1 MACYSGFA
9 GIHATPVLWRPAMT
23 DHLSD
28 AGPLIP
34 GRRHHAF
41 LAEARELLRLAVP
54 MAATQLAQMIVLATD
69 TVMLGHFS
77 KEALAAAALGNTVY
91 FLAWLLGS
99 GMPMAVSPVIAHI
112 QGRHS
117 GASRRAPRANN
128 LQGAV
133 SAPGPRDRR
142 EVRIAVRMGLW
153 SVALTSLPLL
163 CLLIFTRPILLA
175 LHQQSQ
181 MATDAA
187 IFMSGLAW
195 GLPFA
200 LGFQVLR
207 SFSTALSRAVP
218 PMVVMGLAIL
228 WNACGDYGLIFG
240 HFGLPRLGL
249 FGAGLASASSNIFSF
264 VMMLTICLRVPALKR
279 YHILHRL
286 GHAAWR
292 PFAELFRLGLPIGI
306 TMVFEVA
313 LFNAAALA
321 MGTFGIAA
329 LAAHQIAIT
338 IPSLTFMI
346 PLGIGLAA
354 TVRVGL
360 AAGAGDR
367 IAARRAG
374 FTAIAIGAAFMCMT
388 ALVLLLWPLEIATLW
403 LPDSAANRDVLALAV
418 TFLHVAAAFQLVDG
432 IQVTASMSLRGLKDA
447 RGPMWIAGA
456 SYWLAGAP
464 MCVLLGFGT
473 SLKGFGIWLGLA
485 FGLAVAAI
493 ALSTR
498 FALLSKRPLAA
509 NAAL

>member
-1 MACYSGFA
+1 MASD
-9 GIHATPVLWRPAMT
+9 AMT
-23 DHLSD
+23 DRHADHLAD
-28 AGPLIP
+28 PGPLIA
-34 GRRHHAF
+34 GRRHHAS

-54 MAATQLAQMIVLATD
+54 LAATQLAQMIVLATD

-99 GMPMAVSPVIAHI
+99 GMPMAVSPVIAHVQGRHI
-112 QGRHS
+112 QGRTGTS
-117 GASRRAPRANN
+117 
-128 LQGAV
+128 LKV
-133 SAPGPRDRR
+133 RDRR
-142 EVRIAVRMGLW
+142 EVRVAVRMGLW
-153 SVALTSLPLL
+153 SVAFTSLPLL
-163 CLLIFTRPILLA
+163 CLLIFTRPILLF
-175 LHQQSQ
+175 LHQEPR
-181 MATDAA
+181 MAEDAA
-187 IFMSGLAW
+187 IFMSGLGW

-218 PMVVMGLAIL
+218 PLLVMGLAIL

-249 FGAGLASASSNIFSF
+249 FGAGLASASSNFFSF
-264 VMMLTICLRVPALKR
+264 VMMLAVCLRVPALRR

-286 GHAAWR
+286 WHPAWR
-292 PFAELFRLGLPIGI
+292 CFAELFRLGLPIGV

-374 FTAIAIGAAFMCMT
+374 FTAIAMGAAFMCMT

-403 LPDSAANRDVLALAV
+403 LPDSAPNRDVLALAV

-464 MCVLLGFGT
+464 MSVLLGFGMG
-473 SLKGFGIWLGLA
+473 LKGFGIWLGLA

-493 ALSTR
+493 ALTTR
-498 FALLSKRPLAA
+498 FVLLSKRPLAA
-509 NAAL
+509 NPAG

>member
-1 MACYSGFA
+1 
-9 GIHATPVLWRPAMT
+9 MT

-28 AGPLIP
+28 PGPLIR
-34 GRRHHAF
+34 GRRHHAW
-41 LAEARELLRLAVP
+41 LLEARELLRLAIP
-54 MAATQLAQMIVLATD
+54 LAATQLAQMIVLATD

-91 FLAWLLGS
+91 FLVWLLGS
-99 GMPMAVSPVIAHI
+99 GMPMAVSPVIAHV

-117 GASRRAPRANN
+117 QS
-128 LQGAV
+128 LK
-133 SAPGPRDRR
+133 PRDRR

-153 SVALTSLPLL
+153 SVAMSSLPLL
-163 CLLIFTRPILLA
+163 GVLVFTRSILLW
-175 LHQQSQ
+175 LHQEPGLASG
-181 MATDAA
+181 AA
-187 IFMSGLAW
+187 MFMSGLAW

-218 PMVVMGLAIL
+218 PLAVMGAAIL
-228 WNACGDYGLIFG
+228 WNGLGDYALIFG
-240 HFGLPRLGL
+240 HFGLPRMGL

-264 VMMLTICLRVPALKR
+264 VAMLAVCLTVPALKR
-279 YHILHRL
+279 YRVLHRL
-286 GHAAWR
+286 WHPAWR
-292 PFAELFRLGLPIGI
+292 CFAELFHLGLPIGV

-321 MGTFGIAA
+321 MGTFGVAT

-374 FTAIAIGAAFMCMT
+374 FTAIAMGATFMCMM
-388 ALVLLLWPLEIATLW
+388 ALVLVLWPLQIATLW
-403 LPDSAANRDVLALAV
+403 LPDSAANREVLALAV

-432 IQVTASMSLRGLKDA
+432 IQVTAAMSLRGLKDA
-447 RGPMWIAGA
+447 HGPMWIAGA
-456 SYWLAGAP
+456 TYWLAGAP
-464 MCVLLGFGT
+464 MCLWLGFGT
-473 SLKGFGIWLGLA
+473 DLKGFGIWLGLA
-485 FGLAVAAI
+485 FGLAMAAVT
-493 ALSTR
+493 LTTR
-498 FALLSKRPLAA
+498 FAMLSKRSLRSATIH
-509 NAAL
+509 